1 MGVSVVRFH
10 RKLSEKYKFIFSLII
25 NLQIL
30 LVFGVIMVTLVL
42 LESRVLGYNST
53 LQGDGLYTL
62 LKFIY
67 VGVFSLE
74 LILTVAYQVCSYF
87 WKQEVFG
94 VYIGEY
100 YKLTEEDS
108 YKDEK

>member
-1 MGVSVVRFH
+1 MVRFH
-10 RKLSEKYKFIFSLII
+10 RKLSEKHKFIFSLII

-30 LVFGVIMVTLVL
+30 LVFGVIMATLVL
-42 LESRVLGYNST
+42 LEFRVVNALQDDSLYN
-53 LQGDGLYTL
+53 L

-87 WKQEVFG
+87 LETRDIWCVHW
-94 VYIGEY
+94 
-100 YKLTEEDS
+100 
-108 YKDEK
+108 

>member
-10 RKLSEKYKFIFSLII
+10 RKLSEKHKFIFFLII

-30 LVFGVIMVTLVL
+30 LVFGVIMATLVL
-42 LESRVLGYNST
+42 LEARVVNT
-53 LQGDGLYTL
+53 LQGGSLYKL
-62 LKFIY
+62 LKYLYI
-67 VGVFSLE
+67 GVFSLE

-100 YKLTEEDS
+100 YRLDVGGS
-108 YKDEK
+108 NKDEK

>member
-1 MGVSVVRFH
+1 MVRFH
-10 RKLSEKYKFIFSLII
+10 RKLSEKHKFIFSLII

-30 LVFGVIMVTLVL
+30 LVFGVIMATLVL
-42 LESRVLGYNST
+42 LEARVVNT
-53 LQGDGLYTL
+53 LQGGSLYNL
-62 LKFIY
+62 LKYLYI
-67 VGVFSLE
+67 GVFSLE

-100 YKLTEEDS
+100 YKLNEEEL
-108 YKDEK
+108 KNNEK

>member
-10 RKLSEKYKFIFSLII
+10 RKLSEKHKFIFSLII

-30 LVFGVIMVTLVL
+30 LVFGVIMATLVL
-42 LESRVLGYNST
+42 LEARVVNT
-53 LQGDGLYTL
+53 LQGGSLYNL
-62 LKFIY
+62 LKYLYI
-67 VGVFSLE
+67 GVFSLE

-100 YKLTEEDS
+100 YKLNEEEL
-108 YKDEK
+108 KNNEK